1 MFIVAGGNP
10 LPLPLNDS
18 PENEATLDLI
28 IGSLQHIPTQKFL
41 WYPSPPPPL
50 QGKAFA
56 LGNDKK
62 PSSRFLNFLFTFSI
76 WLHNICQTY
85 M

>member
-28 IGSLQHIPTQKFL
+28 IGSQQHPHPKIPLVPLAPTS
-41 WYPSPPPPL
+41 PS
-50 QGKAFA
+50 G
-56 LGNDKK
+56 
-62 PSSRFLNFLFTFSI
+62 
-76 WLHNICQTY
+76 
-85 M
+85 

>member
-10 LPLPLNDS
+10 WPPPLNDS

-28 IGSLQHIPTQKFL
+28 IGSQQHISTQKFL
-41 WYPSPPPPL
+41 WYPSPPSVF

-56 LGNDKK
+56 IGNDKK
-62 PSSRFLNFLFTFSI
+62 PSSRFCNFLFTFSI
-76 WLHNICQTY
+76 WLYNVCQSF